1 MWVILM
7 QDKEEIM
14 RKTKF
19 LKGSSV
25 YVGEDFSK
33 RVRDQRHEL
42 QKFMKMMRGRR
53 PAARFSLR
61 YDKLFVDRDVFMF
74 NDLTGQVEQV
84 HHPDRDYGPHVESP
98 ADQVESTP
106 SHRASCFI
114 IISLHIFIHH
124 YFRKRCRY
132 CDEHPQFPAPPVT
145 PTHSAV
151 SSGSAASSS
160 RHRSKSSGRR
170 NRLQKSYSTES
181 SLNHM
186 VPNSPVYPQVLQ

>member
-1 MWVILM
+1 M

-61 YDKLFVDRDVFMF
+61 YDKLFVDRDVFIF

-84 HHPDRDYGPHVESP
+84 HHPDRDYGPHVDSP
-98 ADQVESTP
+98 ADQVKESTP
-106 SHRASCFI
+106 SLLGVPAAYRES
-114 IISLHIFIHH
+114 
-124 YFRKRCRY
+124 FRV
-132 CDEHPQFPAPPVT
+132 FT
-145 PTHSAV
+145 F
-151 SSGSAASSS
+151 
-160 RHRSKSSGRR
+160 
-170 NRLQKSYSTES
+170 
-181 SLNHM
+181 
-186 VPNSPVYPQVLQ
+186 

>member
-1 MWVILM
+1 M

-42 QKFMKMMRGRR
+42 QKFMKMMRQRR

-84 HHPDRDYGPHVESP
+84 HHPDRDYGPHVDSP
-98 ADQVESTP
+98 ADHQVDINKVAHTCWNKLT
-106 SHRASCFI
+106 R
-114 IISLHIFIHH
+114 
-124 YFRKRCRY
+124 
-132 CDEHPQFPAPPVT
+132 
-145 PTHSAV
+145 
-151 SSGSAASSS
+151 
-160 RHRSKSSGRR
+160 
-170 NRLQKSYSTES
+170 
-181 SLNHM
+181 M
-186 VPNSPVYPQVLQ
+186 VGEEL

>member
-1 MWVILM
+1 M

-84 HHPDRDYGPHVESP
+84 HHPDRDYGPHVDSP
-98 ADQVESTP
+98 ADQVESIFVYYV
-106 SHRASCFI
+106 RAVI
-114 IISLHIFIHH
+114 GHTIHSLHSQ
-124 YFRKRCRY
+124 
-132 CDEHPQFPAPPVT
+132 EM
-145 PTHSAV
+145 
-151 SSGSAASSS
+151 
-160 RHRSKSSGRR
+160 
-170 NRLQKSYSTES
+170 
-181 SLNHM
+181 SL
-186 VPNSPVYPQVLQ
+186 L

>member
-1 MWVILM
+1 M

-84 HHPDRDYGPHVESP
+84 HHPDRDYGPHVDSP
-98 ADQVESTP
+98 ADHQVEINKVAHTCWNKLT
-106 SHRASCFI
+106 R
-114 IISLHIFIHH
+114 
-124 YFRKRCRY
+124 
-132 CDEHPQFPAPPVT
+132 
-145 PTHSAV
+145 
-151 SSGSAASSS
+151 
-160 RHRSKSSGRR
+160 
-170 NRLQKSYSTES
+170 
-181 SLNHM
+181 M
-186 VPNSPVYPQVLQ
+186 VGEEL